1 MTAPQPPAAD
11 DLVEWLNAIDEE
23 SMYERPATTK
33 ATIDQAAARIQSDA
47 ARIAA
52 LEARVK
58 VLEEVVREAANGL
71 EAANTLILALSG
83 KRSIMV
89 ETFQERLAASA
100 ALGDRHD

>member
-11 DLVEWLNAIDEE
+11 DLAEWLNAIDEE

-33 ATIDQAAARIQSDA
+33 ATIDRAAARITE
-47 ARIAA
+47 

-58 VLEEVVREAANGL
+58 VLEE
-71 EAANTLILALSG
+71 AL
-83 KRSIMV
+83 RP
-89 ETFQERLAASA
+89 FARLAAQYDPPEGDDSLPLMRHDGDDLNIGHLRAARA